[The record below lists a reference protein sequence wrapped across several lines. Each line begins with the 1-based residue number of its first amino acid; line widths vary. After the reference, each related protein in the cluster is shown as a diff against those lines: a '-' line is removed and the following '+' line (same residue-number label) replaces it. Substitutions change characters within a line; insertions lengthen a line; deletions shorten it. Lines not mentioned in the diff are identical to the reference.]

1 MEWTQW
7 LTGLADTGV
16 LGTVLVLALAALYA
30 KDKQLTKANEK
41 HTVSLVEMVGNFR
54 ELSAKTHATL
64 EDLTRLL
71 ERRGDA

>member
-16 LGTVLVLALAALYA
+16 LGTVLVLALVALYT
-30 KDKQLTKANEK
+30 KDKQLAKANEK
-41 HTVSLVEMVGNFR
+41 YTASLVEVVGSFKD
-54 ELSAKTHATL
+54 LSAKTHATL

>member
-7 LTGLADTGV
+7 LTGLADTGI

-30 KDKQLTKANEK
+30 KDRQLAKANEK
-41 HTVSLVEMVGNFR
+41 HTESLVELVGGFR

-71 ERRGDA
+71 ERRRDA